1 MRWSWRRAQRWGAV
15 ALVLLPLGFLF
26 LRCTASPDISF
37 VRQSSQA
44 PWITAARPV
53 SALLQQWGRTEIPV
67 DRFERGFR
75 GGAAAGPVVVSLR
88 ALRGFRLFVNGELVG
103 ESEPGADW
111 RRESRIDITS
121 QIRAGENALRVDV
134 ENATGPPLLSLRTE
148 GLDPPVL
155 TDATW
160 EVVSDGIRLGPAQL
174 ADDTRVGPERFG
186 VPKPARVFAERRDT
200 VLLLFTLG
208 VLGFFA
214 WQRLAK
220 TAAARW
226 LPGLGLGM
234 LGLIWLALFG
244 FGFTGI
250 PLNVGFDA
258 THHLAYLEFL
268 REQGALPL
276 AGDGWSTY
284 QPPLFYLL
292 SAGVLWLAPASE
304 SAQAVALKLLP
315 FGCGLGSVVVALL
328 LARRLF
334 PRDPRVAG
342 FAVLFAAVLPMNLY
356 GSAYFSNEMPHAFA
370 VGLALLAT
378 AAALLAKRTSPSQAV
393 AVGVWFG
400 IAALSKFTA
409 LALLPVALL
418 FLACKPLAVE
428 RGAISRAAGLVA
440 LCALSAIA
448 VAGWYYARNWIELGH
463 PLVGNWALSDPGQIW
478 WQQPGFHTWAYYTGF
493 GESLR
498 HPYQSG
504 FHSFWDGIYST
515 FWGDGGIAGRA
526 FPRHR
531 HGHWNYDFMSLGYL
545 VALPATLLL
554 MFGAGRALWMALSV
568 GDARLRLCLSFLLT
582 AAWAMGFSILA
593 MTVQLPF
600 FAQAKAFYGLCMGA
614 PLALFFALGAT
625 RVDDALADRRWLAL
639 RAGFYAWLFL
649 FASVLILSFYA

>member
-1 MRWSWRRAQRWGAV
+1 M
-15 ALVLLPLGFLF
+15 LLPVGFVF
-26 LRCTASPDISF
+26 LRCTASPEISF
-37 VRQSSQA
+37 VWQSSQA
-44 PWITAARPV
+44 PWISAARPV
-53 SALLQQWGRTEIPV
+53 SALLQQWGRTQIPV
-67 DRFERGFR
+67 DGFERGFQ
-75 GGAAAGPVVVSLR
+75 AGSDARPVVVHLR
-88 ALRGFRLFVNGELVG
+88 ALRRFRLFVNGEFVG
-103 ESEPGADW
+103 GSEPGADW
-111 RRESRIDITS
+111 RRESRIDISS
-121 QIRAGENALRVDV
+121 QIRAGENAIRVDV
-134 ENATGPPLLSLRTE
+134 ENGTGPPLLSLRTE
-148 GLDPPVL
+148 GLGIPML
-155 TDATW
+155 SDATW
-160 EVVSDGIRLGPAQL
+160 EVVSDGIRLGPARV
-174 ADDTRVGPERFG
+174 ADDTRVGPERLG
-186 VPKPARVFAERRDT
+186 VPKPARVLVERRDT

-226 LPGLGLGM
+226 LPALGLGM
-234 LGLIWLALFG
+234 LGLVWLALFVMR
-244 FGFTGI
+244 FAGI

-258 THHLAYLEFL
+258 NHHLAYLEFL
-268 REQGALPL
+268 REHEALPL
-276 AGDGWSTY
+276 PSDGWSTY

-315 FGCGLGSVVVALL
+315 FGCGLGSVLVALL

-334 PRDPRVAG
+334 PREPRVAG

-378 AAALLAKRTSPSQAV
+378 VAALLARRTSLAQTV
-393 AVGVWFG
+393 VVGVLFG

-418 FLACKPLAVE
+418 FVACKPLAVE
-428 RGAISRAAGLVA
+428 GGAISRAASLVA
-440 LCALSAIA
+440 VCALAAIA
-448 VAGWYYARNWIELGH
+448 VAGWYYARNWIELGR
-463 PLVGNWALSDPGQIW
+463 PLVGNWALSDPGQTW

-504 FHSFWDGIYST
+504 FYSFWDGIYST

-526 FPRHR
+526 FPRDR
-531 HGHWNYDFMSLGYL
+531 HEHWNYDFMSLGYL

-554 MFGAGRALWMALSV
+554 LFGVVRALSLALSA

-593 MTVQLPF
+593 MTVQLPY

-625 RVDDALADRRWLAL
+625 RVDDALSDRRWLAL
-639 RAGFYAWLFL
+639 RVGFYAWLFL
-649 FASVLILSFYA
+649 FASVLILSFSA